1 MERHSG
7 SRLTNSLQL
16 VKFHNP
22 HEFPDLRQNPDP
34 QSVSN
39 FQGLLEQATAEA
51 INAACA
57 EKTRQ
62 VLQGCLQWNPLT
74 RASAADMLKAAPFAV
89 QNIKASAT
97 EQSPASPTSPAS
109 TISTVRL
116 TREVSTPSPGTPSR
130 QLQAALPAM
139 SPTCPEPQQHGHTN
153 MRARTNRYVLD
164 VPHTPNG
171 QSGDRG
177 LGTDA
182 GVWFE
187 AYMYA
192 CTLYDSYSFTCE
204 RGSGTYIYLMHKNTC
219 AKLLG
224 TGCTK
229 LGCECVFRCETI
241 RSIRDFHSVC

>member
-7 SRLTNSLQL
+7 SRLTISLQL

-22 HEFPDLRQNPDP
+22 HEFPDPRRSPDP

-39 FQGLLEQATAEA
+39 FRGLLEQATAEA
-51 INAACA
+51 VNAACA
-57 EKTRQ
+57 EKARQ
-62 VLQGCLQWNPLT
+62 VFQGCLQWDPHT
-74 RASAADMLKAAPFAV
+74 RASAADVLNAAPFAV
-89 QNIKASAT
+89 QNIQAAT
-97 EQSPASPTSPAS
+97 AAAEQSSASPTSPAS

-139 SPTCPEPQQHGHTN
+139 SPTCPEPQQHGQTN

-177 LGTDA
+177 IG
-182 GVWFE
+182 
-187 AYMYA
+187 Y
-192 CTLYDSYSFTCE
+192 
-204 RGSGTYIYLMHKNTC
+204 RRR
-219 AKLLG
+219 
-224 TGCTK
+224 
-229 LGCECVFRCETI
+229 CV
-241 RSIRDFHSVC
+241 V